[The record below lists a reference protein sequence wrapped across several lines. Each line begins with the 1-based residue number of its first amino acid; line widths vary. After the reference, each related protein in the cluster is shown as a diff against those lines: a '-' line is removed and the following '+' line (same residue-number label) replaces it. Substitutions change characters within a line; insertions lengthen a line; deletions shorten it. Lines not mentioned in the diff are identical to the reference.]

1 MVCHP
6 SDGSPARLRRGASV
20 PVGAV
25 WCRGAPA
32 LVLPSPTGM
41 CVRPK
46 GRSHRMVVFQH

>member
-6 SDGSPARLRRGASV
+6 SDGSPARLRRGVSV

-25 WCRGAPA
+25 WCGGAPA
-32 LVLPSPTGM
+32 LVFPTGM

-46 GRSHRMVVFQH
+46 GRSHGTVVFRH